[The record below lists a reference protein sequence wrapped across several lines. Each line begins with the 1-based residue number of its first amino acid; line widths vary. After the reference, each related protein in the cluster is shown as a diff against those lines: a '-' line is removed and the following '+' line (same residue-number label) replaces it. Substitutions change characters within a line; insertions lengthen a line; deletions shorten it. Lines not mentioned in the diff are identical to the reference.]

1 MFEWCTVYAG
11 HMIVHPH
18 LLDKA
23 TCSQE
28 DLTHE
33 SSAGESSTKCSSLLL
48 FLHQKVSVMSDFSPL
63 KYVRNVVTLC

>member
-33 SSAGESSTKCSSLLL
+33 SLAGESSTKCSSLLL
-48 FLHQKVSVMSDFSPL
+48 FLHQKVS
-63 KYVRNVVTLC
+63 NV